1 MRRWS
6 STWRESHWSRPTSDE
21 RHLSDFTA
29 HGMTRPLKRC
39 ESESRSRGAT
49 HADRCQS
56 DGDIRLGLE
65 DRSMRTTVE
74 IDDDKL
80 IKLRKL
86 AAERGERGY
95 SGLID
100 KALEQYLLEVVP
112 PSDGGEFVDEFQ
124 GLWTD
129 EEAEEVRARIA
140 ESRKHWR

>member
-29 HGMTRPLKRC
+29 PGMTRPLMRC
-39 ESESRSRGAT
+39 ESESRSRGSNGD
-49 HADRCQS
+49 DRLRYRRCWALGMKK
-56 DGDIRLGLE
+56 DG
-65 DRSMRTTVE
+65 SMRTTIE

-80 IKLRKL
+80 IKLKKL

-129 EEAEEVRARIA
+129 EE
-140 ESRKHWR
+140 

>member
-1 MRRWS
+1 MTQPPMRS
-6 STWRESHWSRPTSDE
+6 ASGS
-21 RHLSDFTA
+21 L
-29 HGMTRPLKRC
+29 
-39 ESESRSRGAT
+39 SRGAT

-65 DRSMRTTVE
+65 DRSMRTTIE
-74 IDDDKL
+74 IADDKL
-80 IKLRKL
+80 IKLKKL

-95 SGLID
+95 SSLID
-100 KALEQYLLEVVP
+100 KALEQYLSEISS
-112 PSDGGEFVDEFQ
+112 PSETGEFVDEFQ